1 MKIRAHV
8 YLTITGL
15 CETSPAL
22 SKVRVEAKEI
32 FQISDSGAEAQEIVE
47 HLNLLLRFR
56 GQ

>member
-15 CETSPAL
+15 CEISPAL
-22 SKVRVEAKEI
+22 CKLRVEAKET
-32 FQISDSGAEAQEIVE
+32 FQISDSRAEAEEIVE
-47 HLNLLLRFR
+47 YLNLLLKFV